1 MDWGIL
7 ENETEGVR
15 IAGDKMLTKR
25 QYSILSFYVE
35 NRGTYVSSN
44 ELAAMFD
51 ISVRTVKNEL
61 KIVRDF
67 CDSYSSF
74 VLDTLAGKGT
84 RLCVLDDAAFEKD
97 MEILRK
103 KTLQLSC
110 NTKNRVHSVMKMLM
124 DATGYVSKYTLTETF
139 YISESTL
146 YHALNEIK
154 KLLKQ
159 YDLALVHKTNLGY
172 KIEGREIDKRMCIAK
187 NEINDESTDH
197 FALSE
202 DVSDIYNVVADVF
215 FKYHYQINEQT
226 IQNITAHIALTLRRV
241 RKGHFIE
248 QQMEQDM
255 PDSTEYQISSEILT
269 RFLTRYRIKK
279 QYMLN
284 EINLLTQTIL
294 GKLDYSRNDH
304 LQKEVNDFINDSFLY
319 IRNKFCVNFEPA
331 ESLKLFLA
339 LHLVPL
345 IYRIKSGTQLNNM
358 MAPEI
363 KQSFPLAYDIAL
375 YFTLLIKER
384 FHLNVSAD
392 EISYLSLYFNYG
404 LENIHLGNSAKKIL
418 IITSLRKSETVL
430 LRHKILT
437 WFPNQIAEITF
448 ITGDNDDFD
457 TEDYDAIFST
467 DRNSEKYKG
476 GITLISIFP
485 DEKDFE
491 KINLAINGYTDT
503 DSILE
508 KFSEDCY
515 FYGEV
520 KDKEEILDIICR
532 NAIEKYKL
540 DDEFLEV
547 IKAREQITSSYFGN
561 CIAVPHP
568 LTPFSD
574 ETFVS
579 LGVLKKPIAWD
590 KNHNVRVVMLVSIEK
605 NNTKAFQFWYY
616 MSTFVRNE
624 ELLQNFFKKPSFLRF
639 TEILKISLEKDF
651 D

>member
-202 DVSDIYNVVADVF
+202 DVSNIYNVVADVF

-255 PDSTEYQISSEILT
+255 PDSTEYQISTEILT

-279 QYMLN
+279 QYMMN

-561 CIAVPHP
+561 CIAIPHP

-605 NNTKAFQFWYY
+605 NNPKAFQFWYY
-616 MSTFVRNE
+616 MSTSVRNE

>member
-202 DVSDIYNVVADVF
+202 DVSNIYNVVADVF

-226 IQNITAHIALTLRRV
+226 IKNITAHIALTLRRV

-255 PDSTEYQISSEILT
+255 PDSTEYQISTEILT

-279 QYMLN
+279 QYMMN

-375 YFTLLIKER
+375 YFSLLIKER

-605 NNTKAFQFWYY
+605 NNPKAFQFWYY
-616 MSTFVRNE
+616 MSRSCCRIFS
-624 ELLQNFFKKPSFLRF
+624 KKPAFCVLR
-639 TEILKISLEKDF
+639 KY
-651 D
+651 

>member
-1 MDWGIL
+1 
-7 ENETEGVR
+7 
-15 IAGDKMLTKR
+15 MLTKR
-25 QYSILSFYVE
+25 QYSILSFYVD

-61 KIVRDF
+61 KLVRDF

-84 RLCVLDDAAFEKD
+84 RLCVLDDTAFEKD

-154 KLLKQ
+154 KLLTQ
-159 YDLALVHKTNLGY
+159 YDLTLIHKTNLGY

-187 NEINDESTDH
+187 NEINDESADH

-248 QQMEQDM
+248 QHMEQDM
-255 PDSTEYQISSEILT
+255 PDSTEYQISTEILT

-294 GKLDYSRNDH
+294 GKLDYSRNDR

-384 FHLNVSAD
+384 FHLSVSAD

-448 ITGDNDDFD
+448 ITGDADDFD

-467 DRNSEKYKG
+467 DRDSEKYKG

-532 NAIEKYKL
+532 NAIEKYSL

-590 KNHNVRVVMLVSIEK
+590 KNHNVRIVMLVSIEK
-605 NNTKAFQFWYY
+605 NNPKAFQFWYY
-616 MSTFVRNE
+616 MSAFVRNE
-624 ELLQNFFKKPSFLRF
+624 ELLQNFFKKPSFLHF
-639 TEILKISLEKDF
+639 TEILKTSLEKDF

>member
-248 QQMEQDM
+248 QHMEQDM
-255 PDSTEYQISSEILT
+255 PDSTEYQISTEILT

-279 QYMLN
+279 QYMMN

-605 NNTKAFQFWYY
+605 NNAKAFQFWYY

>member
-202 DVSDIYNVVADVF
+202 DVSNIYNVVADVF

-255 PDSTEYQISSEILT
+255 PDSTEYQISTEILT

-279 QYMLN
+279 QYMMN

-375 YFTLLIKER
+375 YFSLLIKER

-605 NNTKAFQFWYY
+605 NNPKAFQFWYY

-624 ELLQNFFKKPSFLRF
+624 ELLQNFFKKTSFLRF

>member
-1 MDWGIL
+1 
-7 ENETEGVR
+7 
-15 IAGDKMLTKR
+15 
-25 QYSILSFYVE
+25 
-35 NRGTYVSSN
+35 
-44 ELAAMFD
+44 
-51 ISVRTVKNEL
+51 
-61 KIVRDF
+61 
-67 CDSYSSF
+67 
-74 VLDTLAGKGT
+74 
-84 RLCVLDDAAFEKD
+84 
-97 MEILRK
+97 
-103 KTLQLSC
+103 
-110 NTKNRVHSVMKMLM
+110 
-124 DATGYVSKYTLTETF
+124 
-139 YISESTL
+139 
-146 YHALNEIK
+146 
-154 KLLKQ
+154 
-159 YDLALVHKTNLGY
+159 
-172 KIEGREIDKRMCIAK
+172 
-187 NEINDESTDH
+187 
-197 FALSE
+197 
-202 DVSDIYNVVADVF
+202 
-215 FKYHYQINEQT
+215 
-226 IQNITAHIALTLRRV
+226 
-241 RKGHFIE
+241 
-248 QQMEQDM
+248 
-255 PDSTEYQISSEILT
+255 
-269 RFLTRYRIKK
+269 
-279 QYMLN
+279 
-284 EINLLTQTIL
+284 
-294 GKLDYSRNDH
+294 
-304 LQKEVNDFINDSFLY
+304 
-319 IRNKFCVNFEPA
+319 
-331 ESLKLFLA
+331 
-339 LHLVPL
+339 
-345 IYRIKSGTQLNNM
+345 
-358 MAPEI
+358 
-363 KQSFPLAYDIAL
+363 
-375 YFTLLIKER
+375 
-384 FHLNVSAD
+384 
-392 EISYLSLYFNYG
+392 
-404 LENIHLGNSAKKIL
+404 L

-437 WFPNQIAEITF
+437 WFPNQIAEIIF

-605 NNTKAFQFWYY
+605 NNPKAFQFWYY

>member
-202 DVSDIYNVVADVF
+202 DVSNIYNVVADVF

-255 PDSTEYQISSEILT
+255 PDSTEYQISTEILT

-279 QYMLN
+279 QYMMN

-404 LENIHLGNSAKKIL
+404 LENIHLGNSVKKIL

-605 NNTKAFQFWYY
+605 NNPKAFQFWYY
-616 MSTFVRNE
+616 KSTFVRNE
-624 ELLQNFFKKPSFLRF
+624 ELLQNFFKKTSFLRF

>member
-1 MDWGIL
+1 M
-7 ENETEGVR
+7 

-25 QYSILSFYVE
+25 QYSILSFYVD

-61 KIVRDF
+61 KLVRDF

-84 RLCVLDDAAFEKD
+84 RLCVLDDTAFEKD

-154 KLLKQ
+154 KLLTQ
-159 YDLALVHKTNLGY
+159 YDLTLIHKTNLGY

-187 NEINDESTDH
+187 NEINDESADH

-248 QQMEQDM
+248 QHMEQDM
-255 PDSTEYQISSEILT
+255 PDSTEYQISTEILT

-294 GKLDYSRNDH
+294 GKLDYSRNDR

-384 FHLNVSAD
+384 FHLSVSAD

-467 DRNSEKYKG
+467 DRDSEKYKG

-520 KDKEEILDIICR
+520 KDK
-532 NAIEKYKL
+532 
-540 DDEFLEV
+540 
-547 IKAREQITSSYFGN
+547 
-561 CIAVPHP
+561 
-568 LTPFSD
+568 
-574 ETFVS
+574 
-579 LGVLKKPIAWD
+579 
-590 KNHNVRVVMLVSIEK
+590 
-605 NNTKAFQFWYY
+605 
-616 MSTFVRNE
+616 
-624 ELLQNFFKKPSFLRF
+624 
-639 TEILKISLEKDF
+639 
-651 D
+651 

>member
-605 NNTKAFQFWYY
+605 NNPKVFQFWYY

>member
-1 MDWGIL
+1 
-7 ENETEGVR
+7 
-15 IAGDKMLTKR
+15 MLTKR

-202 DVSDIYNVVADVF
+202 DVSNIYNVVADVF

-255 PDSTEYQISSEILT
+255 PDSTEYQISTEILT

-279 QYMLN
+279 QYMMN

-437 WFPNQIAEITF
+437 
-448 ITGDNDDFD
+448 
-457 TEDYDAIFST
+457 
-467 DRNSEKYKG
+467 
-476 GITLISIFP
+476 
-485 DEKDFE
+485 
-491 KINLAINGYTDT
+491 
-503 DSILE
+503 
-508 KFSEDCY
+508 
-515 FYGEV
+515 
-520 KDKEEILDIICR
+520 
-532 NAIEKYKL
+532 
-540 DDEFLEV
+540 
-547 IKAREQITSSYFGN
+547 
-561 CIAVPHP
+561 
-568 LTPFSD
+568 
-574 ETFVS
+574 
-579 LGVLKKPIAWD
+579 
-590 KNHNVRVVMLVSIEK
+590 
-605 NNTKAFQFWYY
+605 
-616 MSTFVRNE
+616 
-624 ELLQNFFKKPSFLRF
+624 
-639 TEILKISLEKDF
+639 
-651 D
+651 